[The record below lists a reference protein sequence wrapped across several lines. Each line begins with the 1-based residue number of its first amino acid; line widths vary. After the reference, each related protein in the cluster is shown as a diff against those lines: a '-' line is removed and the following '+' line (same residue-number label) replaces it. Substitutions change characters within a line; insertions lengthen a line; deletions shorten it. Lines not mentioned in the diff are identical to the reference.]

1 MAVEYFRYKPLPK
14 KLYKVRVPL
23 ISTQSEYDISRGT
36 VFTGEVTS
44 YSPGYEADPDKSLD
58 DFIIQQPTLVMLNL
72 DGIIEKFM
80 KGFYVSVVNP
90 NDVIDIYNTLEDYY
104 SGSATETDEIFN
116 IDIVKD
122 DRIPYINNLLNCM
135 FKEHKEAIARSKLN
149 IRKDSLIMG
158 GKFINH
164 VTNFN
169 NKNIKNS
176 QPDKIKPTGV
186 MNGYKVGYMEDDNNF
201 ERPNSL
207 SNKSN
212 RDEPQH
218 VENTYDSLY
227 VNRNIPV
234 VDTEYLK
241 NFVRRNKKPGI
252 DLNQFRNNKERQ

>member
-1 MAVEYFRYKPLPK
+1 MGVEYFRYKPLPK

-36 VFTGEVTS
+36 VFTGEINS
-44 YSPGYEADPDKSLD
+44 FSPGFQEDGDTSLD
-58 DFIIQQPTLVMLNL
+58 DCIIQQPTLVMLTL

-90 NDVIDIYNTLEDYY
+90 SDVIDIYNVLEDYY

-116 IDIVKD
+116 IEIVKD
-122 DRIPYINNLLNCM
+122 ERIPYINNLLNCM

-169 NKNIKNS
+169 NRNNK
-176 QPDKIKPTGV
+176 PDKIKPTGV
-186 MNGYKVGYMEDDNNF
+186 MNGYKIGYMDDDEHF

-207 SNKSN
+207 SSKNEVP
-212 RDEPQH
+212 R
-218 VENTYDSLY
+218 VENTYDNLY
-227 VNRNIPV
+227 VNRNIPK
-234 VDTEYLK
+234 VDSEYLK
-241 NFVRRNKKPGI
+241 NFTRRTKKPGI
-252 DLNQFRNNKERQ
+252 DLNQFRNSKERQ